1 MPSYGRALHQ
11 ASVVLA
17 QVPGGV
23 NKQGSTLSG
32 KWRSLAGLLPGGGL
46 KAGPPTDPP
55 RPSIISLFHS
65 PGVGPAQVC
74 FRNPDVREEASYGC
88 SMVLAYGQVFT
99 LEASEARA
107 PHSRYTSNWTHDMYS
122 RARHATEAGSRTA
135 HSVKGPPTA
144 HRALG

>member
-46 KAGPPTDPP
+46 KAGPPLDPP
-55 RPSIISLFHS
+55 RPSIISLFHP
-65 PGVGPAQVC
+65 PGVRGGVALGAPGYRVPGTGMSVSL
-74 FRNPDVREEASYGC
+74 REEEASFVVRVQYGVGLRP
-88 SMVLAYGQVFT
+88 SFYI
-99 LEASEARA
+99 
-107 PHSRYTSNWTHDMYS
+107 
-122 RARHATEAGSRTA
+122 GS
-135 HSVKGPPTA
+135 
-144 HRALG
+144 L